1 MSRQIFKNNI
11 PATILFDLL
20 NSICLKT
27 GKNYIL
33 NIEAFKKGIFKEVVQ
48 KFLEDCR
55 PYYYMSKYKYLDRKL
70 TYNSFTTIVRQI
82 CNFNKIIYTS
92 QIKYDKSTYNIVY
105 YIYFPPL

>member
-11 PATILFDLL
+11 PVTILFDLL
-20 NSICLKT
+20 DSICLKNE
-27 GKNYIL
+27 KNYIL

-55 PYYYMSKYKYLDRKL
+55 PYYHLSKYKYLDRKL